1 MNANA
6 GPRTVFGKTI
16 PEYLS
21 FQKVV
26 LALLAVVGLT
36 RLGLSLLGVPHSVV
50 VWFSMNLVVWAGAVY
65 YGIAAHRRAFGSYKQ
80 LLPLTFFQAVLFH
93 AIAVL
98 GILLTIAGMTNIY
111 ATPEYSGPAAHNQWL
126 HALAHLTI
134 GMVATTLIL
143 WGVACLAML
152 ISRKVAP
159 RPAAAAAA

>member
-1 MNANA
+1 MSSA
-6 GPRTVFGKTI
+6 GPGTIFGKRI
-16 PEYLS
+16 SEYLS

-26 LALLAVVGLT
+26 LALLAAVGLT
-36 RLGLSLLGVPHSVV
+36 RLVLSLAGVPANVV

-80 LLPLTFFQAVLFH
+80 LLPLLFFQSVVFH

-98 GILLTIAGMTNIY
+98 GILLTIGGLPNIY
-111 ATPEYSGPAAHNQWL
+111 AAPEYSGPAASNQWL

-134 GMVATTLIL
+134 GMIATTLIL

-159 RPAAAAAA
+159 RPAAAAA